1 MNFPASCQYIGF
13 FSLHLLLLQAAAK
26 LFFQRERVICKAAFL
41 LFKPLEEVAC
51 FPE

>member
-1 MNFPASCQYIGF
+1 MIF
-13 FSLHLLLLQAAAK
+13 FTTLAVVTSGGETV
-26 LFFQRERVICKAAFL
+26 FQRERVICKAAFL

>member
-1 MNFPASCQYIGF
+1 MIF
-13 FSLHLLLLQAAAK
+13 FTTLAVVTSGETV
-26 LFFQRERVICKAAFL
+26 FFQRERVICKAAFP